1 MKSNE
6 YIRLKELI
14 DNNLASFLPVENEYN
29 KEILSSMKYSLTA
42 GGKRLRPILLLAA
55 NNIFNGN
62 ELEALPFAC
71 AVEFIHTYSLIHD
84 DLPGMDNDD
93 LRRGKPT
100 NHKVYGEGMAIIAG
114 DGLLN
119 SAFEIMLDDYI
130 KANNY
135 NRILAFKE
143 IANGAGINGMIAGQA
158 MDINPDLNLT
168 KDMLNYIH
176 EYKTGALINSSIK
189 AGALIGGANDND
201 LKLLEIFGRNLGL
214 AFQIKDDLL
223 DIYGDSKTMGK
234 PVGSDAKLN
243 KLTYP
248 NLYGEKES
256 TKILKECHFNAITAL
271 EPFGD
276 KAKLLGDIILE
287 LEFRHQ

>member
-1 MKSNE
+1 MKSKE
-6 YIRLKELI
+6 YIRLKELVESQLI
-14 DNNLASFLPVENEYN
+14 NFLPMKTDYN
-29 KEILSSMKYSLTA
+29 QTILSSMQYSLSA
-42 GGKRLRPILLLAA
+42 GGKRLRPVLLMAA
-55 NNIFNGN
+55 NNLFSIK
-62 ELEALPFAC
+62 ETDALPFAC
-71 AVEFIHTYSLIHD
+71 AVEYIHTYSLIHD

-119 SAFEIMLDDYI
+119 CSFEIMIDDFI
-130 KANNY
+130 KTNDY
-135 NRILAFKE
+135 NRILALKE
-143 IANGAGINGMIAGQA
+143 IASGAGIAGMIAGQA
-158 MDINPDLNLT
+158 LDINPGPILT
-168 KDMLNYIH
+168 KEKLNYIH

-189 AGALIGGANDND
+189 AGALIGGAKKTD
-201 LKLLEIFGRNLGL
+201 LDLLDIYGKNLGL

-223 DIYGDSKTMGK
+223 DIYGDTETMGK

-248 NLYGEKES
+248 NIYGELES
-256 TKILKECHFNAITAL
+256 IKILKECHGKAISAL
-271 EPFGD
+271 ETFGN
-276 KAKLLGDIILE
+276 KANLLIDIIKE

>member
-1 MKSNE
+1 MISKE
-6 YIRLKELI
+6 YIRLKELV
-14 DNNLASFLPVENEYN
+14 DTNLIGFLPAQTEYN
-29 KEILSSMKYSLTA
+29 KAILSSMEYSLTA
-42 GGKRLRPILLLAA
+42 GGKRLRSVLLLAA
-55 NNIFNGN
+55 YNIFSNN

-84 DLPGMDNDD
+84 DLPGIDNDD

-119 SAFEIMLDDYI
+119 SSFEIMLDDYI
-130 KANNY
+130 KTNNY
-135 NRILAFKE
+135 SRIQAFKE
-143 IANGAGINGMIAGQA
+143 IANGSGINGMIAGQA
-158 MDINPDLNLT
+158 TDINPGSNLT
-168 KDMLNYIH
+168 KEKLNYIH

-223 DIYGDSKTMGK
+223 DIYGDEETMGK
-234 PVGSDAKLN
+234 SVGSDAKLN

-248 NLYGEKES
+248 NIYGEKES
-256 TKILKECHFNAITAL
+256 LKILKECHANAISAL
-271 EPFGD
+271 ESFGD
-276 KAKLLGDIILE
+276 KAKLLVDIIME

>member
-1 MKSNE
+1 MKSKE
-6 YIRLKELI
+6 YLRIKELVEAHLI
-14 DNNLASFLPVENEYN
+14 SFLPAKTDYN
-29 KEILSSMKYSLTA
+29 QTLLSAMQYSLSA
-42 GGKRLRPILLLAA
+42 GGKRLRPVLLMASYKL
-55 NNIFNGN
+55 FSTN

-71 AVEFIHTYSLIHD
+71 AVEYIHTYSLIHD

-119 SAFEIMLDDYI
+119 SSFEIMINDFI
-130 KANNY
+130 NTNNY
-135 NRILAFKE
+135 NRIMALKE
-143 IANGAGINGMIAGQA
+143 IASGAGISGMIVGQA
-158 MDINPDLNLT
+158 LDINPGDNLS
-168 KDMLNYIH
+168 KEKLNYIH

-189 AGALIGGANDND
+189 AGALIGGAENED
-201 LKLLEIFGRNLGL
+201 LNLLEIYGKNLGL

-223 DIYGDSKTMGK
+223 DIYGDAKTMGK
-234 PVGSDAKLN
+234 PIGSDAKLN

-248 NLYGEKES
+248 NIYGEKES
-256 TKILKECHFNAITAL
+256 IKILKECHDKAISAL
-271 EPFGD
+271 ETFGN
-276 KAKLLGDIILE
+276 KANLLTDIIKE